1 MPLSFVGKEWNDFFP
16 GGRGTSKEAACVGD
30 ESVIHVG
37 AIKFL
42 QEWRAFFAGFETAR
56 IRKVHHAS

>member
-1 MPLSFVGKEWNDFFP
+1 MPLSFAAKEWNDFFP

-37 AIKFL
+37 QPNFCKNGALFL
-42 QEWRAFFAGFETAR
+42 RASRLRA
-56 IRKVHHAS
+56 